1 MAKLNPEKAEV
12 IWELQQRLLE
22 IIDTARTL
30 ELSLFEA
37 FGETDDTVPFLD
49 ELQSIAEQAIERF
62 SLFST
67 LQIRVA
73 NAQPPIPSDI
83 LEIVDRSIQ
92 TTQQKIPALN
102 RSIQEIT
109 QEWKLSW
116 KHNQWCPIQS

>member
-1 MAKLNPEKAEV
+1 MAKLSPKKAEI

-37 FGETDDTVPFLD
+37 FGETEDTIPFLD
-49 ELQSIAEQAIERF
+49 ELQSIAQQAIERF

-116 KHNQWCPIQS
+116 KHNQWCPMQS

>member
-1 MAKLNPEKAEV
+1 MAKLSLETAQT
-12 IWELQQRLLE
+12 IWDLQHQLLE

-37 FGETDDTVPFLD
+37 FGETEDTIPFLD
-49 ELQSIAEQAIERF
+49 ELQSIAQQAIERF

-73 NAQPPIPSDI
+73 NAQPPISSDI
-83 LEIVDRSIQ
+83 LKVVDRSIQ

-102 RSIQEIT
+102 RSTQEIT
-109 QEWKLSW
+109 QEWRLS
-116 KHNQWCPIQS
+116 

>member
-1 MAKLNPEKAEV
+1 MAKLSPETAQT
-12 IWELQQRLLE
+12 IWDMQHQLLE

-30 ELSLFEA
+30 ELSLFDA
-37 FGETDDTVPFLD
+37 FGETEDTIPFLD
-49 ELQSIAEQAIERF
+49 ELQSIAQQAIERF

-73 NAQPPIPSDI
+73 NAQPPISSDI
-83 LEIVDRSIQ
+83 LRVVDRSIQ

-109 QEWKLSW
+109 QEWRLS
-116 KHNQWCPIQS
+116 

>member
-1 MAKLNPEKAEV
+1 MAKLSPEKAEI

-30 ELSLFEA
+30 ELLLFEA
-37 FGETDDTVPFLD
+37 FGKTEDTIPFLD
-49 ELQSIAEQAIERF
+49 ELQSIAQQAIERF

-92 TTQQKIPALN
+92 TTQQKIQL
-102 RSIQEIT
+102 
-109 QEWKLSW
+109 
-116 KHNQWCPIQS
+116 